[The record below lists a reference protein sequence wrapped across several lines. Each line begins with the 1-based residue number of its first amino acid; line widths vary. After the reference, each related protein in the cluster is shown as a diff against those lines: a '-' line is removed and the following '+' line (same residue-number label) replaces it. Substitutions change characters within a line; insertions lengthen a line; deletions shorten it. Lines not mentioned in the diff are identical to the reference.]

1 MSDLALTSE
10 GRIAP
15 LGSDPAVRLKQA
27 STQFEQVFVGLLLKR
42 EPFDDD
48 PLIGGD
54 SATQQFKEL
63 HNSALSEKAAGH
75 LGIADILMH
84 ELGARTAATGT
95 THASVTS
102 GAKP

>member
-15 LGSDPAVRLKQA
+15 QGSDPALRLKQA
-27 STQFEQVFVGLLLKR
+27 SKQFEQVFVGLLMKR
-42 EPFDDD
+42 EPLDDEPFID
-48 PLIGGD
+48 GD
-54 SATQQFKEL
+54 AASQQFKEL
-63 HNSALSEKAAGH
+63 RDSALSEKAAGH
-75 LGIADILMH
+75 LGIADILLR

-95 THASVTS
+95 AHASPTG